1 MPAVLPGTDSAVEV
15 RIRTSNKCHEEQ
27 QGHVT
32 DLMTLA
38 QRFVG
43 TVLRSVKKKRKRKS
57 YLHNAMDSS
66 FNPGLSFCSSVAR
79 VPDRRLECHGFISHS
94 GIRFIH

>member
-38 QRFVG
+38 QWFVG
-43 TVLRSVKKKRKRKS
+43 TVLRSVKKKKKKKK
-57 YLHNAMDSS
+57 L
-66 FNPGLSFCSSVAR
+66 P
-79 VPDRRLECHGFISHS
+79 P
-94 GIRFIH
+94 

>member
-15 RIRTSNKCHEEQ
+15 RIRTSNKCREEQ

-38 QRFVG
+38 Q
-43 TVLRSVKKKRKRKS
+43 
-57 YLHNAMDSS
+57 
-66 FNPGLSFCSSVAR
+66 
-79 VPDRRLECHGFISHS
+79 
-94 GIRFIH
+94 